1 MRRLLTVVLIVVA
14 SVAFAPVPMA
24 GADDPGPT
32 VILGPPPFDG
42 PDAMIRAHGSTEY
55 AGAVAPGQGRIEQS
69 ITQFQRAVS
78 YVRICANTTH
88 GRMRVEGTSGGRN
101 FTVRYRVGSRDVTR
115 GVVAGTYRTRRL
127 RSVDCARQV
136 KVVVRLQLGATSNG
150 RTFRIRAT
158 SPSGARDSV
167 ATHVSVVGPLVVP

>member
-1 MRRLLTVVLIVVA
+1 MRRSLTVVLVLLA
-14 SVAFAPVPMA
+14 SMAFAPVPLA

-42 PDAMIRAHGSTEY
+42 PDAMIRADGSGEY
-55 AGAVAPGQGRIEQS
+55 AGADAPGHGRIEQS

-88 GRMRVEGTSGGRN
+88 GRMRVDGTSGGRN
-101 FTVRYRVGSRDVTR
+101 FTVKYRVGSRDVTR
-115 GVVAGTYRTRRL
+115 SVVAGTYRTRYL
-127 RSVDCARQV
+127 HSVDCARRV
-136 KVVVRLQLGATSNG
+136 KVVLRPKLGTTSNG

-167 ATHVSVVGPLVVP
+167 ATQVSVIGPLVVP

>member
-1 MRRLLTVVLIVVA
+1 MRRSLTVVLLVIA
-14 SVAFAPVPMA
+14 STAFALVPTA

-42 PDAMIRAHGSTEY
+42 PDAMIRADGSSDY
-55 AGAVAPGQGRIEQS
+55 AGAAAAGHGRIEQS

-88 GRMRVEGTSGGRN
+88 GRMRVDGTAGGRS
-101 FTVRYRVGSRDVTR
+101 FTVKYRVGSRDVTR
-115 GVVAGTYRTRRL
+115 GVVAGTYRTRHL
-127 RSVDCARQV
+127 RRADCARQI
-136 KVVVRLQLGATSNG
+136 KVVVRLELGATSND

-167 ATHVSVVGPLVVP
+167 ATQVTVTGPLVVP